1 MAISD
6 SSCPQTGEKEECG
19 SGLAEV
25 SDSGDQGGVRL
36 HMGGGRSVSLD
47 PMKSSGLLSNFTAT
61 QYEQDNQG
69 FSFLLNEAQ
78 VIPLG

>member
-1 MAISD
+1 MIKGKSV
-6 SSCPQTGEKEECG
+6 CTWEEGEVC
-19 SGLAEV
+19 
-25 SDSGDQGGVRL
+25 
-36 HMGGGRSVSLD
+36 LD